1 MRNKNILALCIS
13 ALGLLSSC
21 NSFLDQTPL
30 STITPENYL
39 NDESQLGA
47 YSVAR
52 YSIFPTHGNWS
63 FGTFGIDVATDNMT
77 AMSYDNKYVPGQ
89 WKVGQ
94 NGGDWDF
101 GDIRQCNYFLNT
113 VEPKRKA
120 GTITGSSTNNLS
132 SG

>member
-77 AMSYDNKYVPGQ
+77 GTLVTFANVIIFLIQLNLKEKQEQSQEVQ
-89 WKVGQ
+89 L
-94 NGGDWDF
+94 
-101 GDIRQCNYFLNT
+101 ILNT
-113 VEPKRKA
+113 ILVKY
-120 GTITGSSTNNLS
+120 I
-132 SG
+132 